1 MKKSVAKTLYFLRLT
16 DEAGLLSIT
25 NIGCIVVLTKV
36 ALNPQPSIVDMG
48 TLLITLSLY
57 FGKAHINKHKQKL
70 SDENKTAIEEMKTKI
85 QQVADKTSGVAAA
98 VGMRAPIVK

>member
-98 VGMRAPIVK
+98 VGMRTPIVK